1 MEFHFTLQY
10 DLDNTKYQSIE
21 SLPSLL
27 EFKTMVWLPHI
38 LTRTILESKE
48 QGCQVNVRLDKSRK
62 LFIKVSTP
70 TSFLCYCSYA
80 LKQNIPIWP
89 DYAVGLIS
97 LVWFAFIVWVP
108 HTMVPPKTTT
118 AHIQAAFLWVLEPMT
133 DLIIYSPEC
142 TDHDQWKPCL
152 IVTPSVSVP
161 FELASFIKSKFQ
173 LALEAWTNEK
183 KLHQGWQMNN

>member
-97 LVWFAFIVWVP
+97 LVWFAFIVWVR

-118 AHIQAAFLWVLEPMT
+118 AHIQAAFLWVFEHSRVSCARMHRPWPMKAMSHC
-133 DLIIYSPEC
+133 D
-142 TDHDQWKPCL
+142 
-152 IVTPSVSVP
+152 
-161 FELASFIKSKFQ
+161 SKRQCAFWIGQ
-173 LALEAWTNEK
+173 F
-183 KLHQGWQMNN
+183 H